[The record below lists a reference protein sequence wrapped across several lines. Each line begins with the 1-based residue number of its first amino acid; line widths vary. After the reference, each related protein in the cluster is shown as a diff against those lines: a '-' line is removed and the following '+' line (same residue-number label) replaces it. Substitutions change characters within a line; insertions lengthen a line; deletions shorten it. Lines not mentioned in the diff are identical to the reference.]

1 MAQISVGAALGE
13 GFGLIARRP
22 LAVVAWGLIPTA
34 LQMLALAMLAPA
46 YLSMFGAMAH
56 GAAPSQAMMMTPQYS
71 QMSGLVQL
79 LNLVQFFVSAVVY
92 CAVFRAVVHPEQSA
106 FAYLR
111 VGMAELFLALLIFGA
126 AIVMFVAMI
135 VIMIPVG
142 ILIAIVAAA
151 SRDAGVGFAII
162 IPIVILALLIAMMVF
177 GLRFSLVGPM
187 LVDDGKFHLF
197 ESWTLSRGRL
207 GSLLLLALGLFGVS
221 LAIDIVILVLLVIV
235 AATAI
240 GAAGGME
247 RVRTLLQHS
256 PEALLSQA
264 WPFLIAYGI
273 VSIPIAGCVLAIV
286 GAPFARVY
294 LDLKSDASE
303 AFA

>member
-1 MAQISVGAALGE
+1 MI
-13 GFGLIARRP
+13 
-22 LAVVAWGLIPTA
+22 AWGLIPTA
-34 LQMLALAMLAPA
+34 LQMVALAMIAPV
-46 YLSMFGAMAH
+46 YLSMFAAMAH
-56 GAAPSQAMMMTPQYS
+56 GVAPTQAMMTTPQYS

-126 AIVMFVAMI
+126 FIVMFVAMI

-142 ILIAIVAAA
+142 ILMAIVAVA
-151 SRDAGVGFAII
+151 SHGAGIGFVII
-162 IPIVILALLIAMMVF
+162 IPLVIVALLIAMMVF

-187 LVDDGKFHLF
+187 LVDDNRFHLF
-197 ESWTLSRGRL
+197 ESWTLTRGRL
-207 GSLLLLALGLFGVS
+207 GSLMLLGLGLIGVFLAIEIVVLILLA
-221 LAIDIVILVLLVIV
+221 AIAAAVIS
-235 AATAI
+235 
-240 GAAGGME
+240 AAGGLDQ
-247 RVRTLLQHS
+247 VRTMLQHS
-256 PEALLSQA
+256 PEVLLSQA
-264 WPFLIAYGI
+264 WPFLIAWSI
-273 VSIPIAGCVLAIV
+273 VAIPIAGCALAIAA
-286 GAPFARVY
+286 APFARVY